1 MRYKRPIIALTSLF
15 DLLLIMIFAYQIEIK
30 SNAENYVQAEVQR
43 QAGIP
48 IDEVMTKK
56 LVGSWQGECER
67 GPTYRNE
74 TTTYF
79 NDGKFASSG
88 TIHAIRDFTLMPA
101 ETHLDEGDSLP
112 YKTTGSWWIINGYRF
127 LMIESSTNT
136 KAWPVGYSV
145 KDRISFTTRGV
156 QFMRDGDNV
165 PCLLRRY

>member
-56 LVGSWQGECER
+56 LIGTWHGDYDR
-67 GPTYRNE
+67 GPTHRNV
-74 TTTYF
+74 TITYHK
-79 NDGKFASSG
+79 DGSFRAEG
-88 TIHAIRDFTLMPA
+88 TITATRDVTLYPS
-101 ETHLDEGDSLP
+101 ETFLFEGDSLP
-112 YKTTGSWWIINGYRF
+112 YQITGSWWIINGYRF

-145 KDRISFTTRGV
+145 NDHVSFTTRGV
-156 QFMRDGDNV
+156 RFMRDGDKI
-165 PCLLRRY
+165 PYALRRY